1 MITEPLTRRMPG
13 SRRARTEA
21 GNKRGPR
28 NRFGPRRART
38 IALRTGR
45 VFFCLA
51 ASMTAVS
58 MLTTSASGWTRPAK
72 SVFSPQRKPPA
83 ELAQAPASP
92 EKKPERPVS
101 AASGGSKPVLGG
113 APKIL
118 KLSLVESVR
127 LGLAR
132 SFSIRIEQLNSRIL
146 AQDVKQEE
154 AAFDVVGFGEGTI
167 SEDFRPSNPED
178 SVVERDAN
186 NSRSVNAGIR
196 GRYQTGTDYEIR
208 TSLERRRNNNGG
220 RLPAGE
226 NQFDPPGEPTFSLS
240 VTQNILKNFGRR
252 INTTAIRVARNNRR
266 ISSSL
271 FQDRVINVVSD
282 IENFYWE
289 LIFAIQDLEVK
300 KKSLVLAR
308 NLIRRN
314 KIQVEVGTLAAIEII
329 QAEASVAIREAD
341 LITAERLIRDN
352 DDRLKRALNLP
363 KNFRAWDVRILPTD
377 TPNVI
382 RRAPDIQKSY
392 GKALKDRPDYAQ
404 AKLDIE
410 NKNIQVKFAKNQLL
424 PTLDLTGSI
433 ALNGLS
439 DELGKA
445 GFFGRGEFYK
455 WVVGFRVEFPLRNR
469 AAKST
474 LTRAKLE
481 TAQALLS
488 LKNREQQIL
497 LEVREAVRGILT
509 AQKRVSATRAARVL
523 TERRLDAGE
532 KKFAVGLSTSFELLF
547 FQEDLAR
554 AQSIEARAIT
564 DQIRS
569 LVTFRRVTGQTL
581 IHHRVRLENI
591 GKGR

>member
-132 SFSIRIEQLNSRIL
+132 SFSIRIEQLNPRIL

-167 SEDFRPSNPED
+167 SESFRPSNSAD
-178 SVVERDAN
+178 SAVERDASD
-186 NSRSVNAGIR
+186 SRSVNAGIR
-196 GRYQTGTDYEIR
+196 RRYQTGTDYEIT
-208 TSLERRRNNNGG
+208 TSLERRRNN
-220 RLPAGE
+220 AGF
-226 NQFDPPGEPTFSLS
+226 NQFDPAIEPTFSLS

-266 ISSSL
+266 ISSSV

-300 KKSLVLAR
+300 KKSLALAR

-314 KIQVEVGTLAAIEII
+314 KIQVKVGTLASIEII

-341 LITAERLIRDN
+341 LITAERLVRDN

-363 KNFRAWDVRILPTD
+363 KNFRAWGVRILPTD

-445 GFFGRGEFYK
+445 VDDFGRGEFYQ

-474 LTRAKLE
+474 LTRRKLE

-488 LKNREQQIL
+488 LKNLEQQIL

-523 TERRLDAGE
+523 TERQLDAEE
-532 KKFAVGLSTSFELLF
+532 KRFAVGLSTSFQVLF